1 MKMFFTKSDH
11 VQFSPLSYLDEINFK
26 QELYICLE
34 VEHEQASAEFNSE
47 LPPNCEDQDKLVNE
61 THAVYSGLL
70 ADGEAEHFPSASI
83 PSADETPF
91 KCPAEPKLSK
101 NTLREKALSKA
112 GRSKVRVKSEFYHK
126 GTRSN
131 SKTGFRGVRFSTN
144 GLRFRATVNYQK
156 KPFNVGTFS
165 SALEAARAYDRAL
178 VGITNGQKKMRMRLN
193 FPETFEEI
201 QKSLFSDPR
210 YVSTGTNTW
219 FGTPNTF
226 PKESIGSSRLYNT
239 EL

>member
-1 MKMFFTKSDH
+1 MFFTKSDH
-11 VQFSPLSYLDEINFK
+11 LQFSPLSYLDEVNFK
-26 QELYICLE
+26 QELYIFLE
-34 VEHEQASAEFNSE
+34 DKQASAEFNSE
-47 LPPNCEDQDKLVNE
+47 LSNCEDQDKLVNE
-61 THAVYSGLL
+61 MHALYSGLG
-70 ADGEAEHFPSASI
+70 ANGEAEHFPSASI
-83 PSADETPF
+83 PSADGTPF
-91 KCPAEPKLSK
+91 KCPPEPKLLFK

-112 GRSKVRVKSEFYHK
+112 GRNKVRVKSEFYRK

-201 QKSLFSDPR
+201 QKELFSDPR
-210 YVSTGTNTW
+210 YNSTGTNTW

-226 PKESIGSSRLYNT
+226 PKESRGSGLYNT